1 MYVQPYKLA
10 TREVIIM
17 LGRQEQQLPSGQ
29 KRLCGRIILPER
41 RCAGELLW
49 PLVSCKDPMSI
60 VTARCGK

>member
-17 LGRQEQQLPSGQ
+17 LGRQEQHLFNKDG
-29 KRLCGRIILPER
+29 GRIILPER
-41 RCAGELLW
+41 RCAGALPW

-60 VTARCGK
+60 VTARRGK

>member
-1 MYVQPYKLA
+1 M
-10 TREVIIM
+10 M
-17 LGRQEQQLPSGQ
+17 LGRQEQHLFNKDG
-29 KRLCGRIILPER
+29 GRIILPER